1 MITPVNARGLCEFC
15 GLCDSRYASR
25 EPSAWHAGG
34 VAEDGQIRWLSVPEV
49 GERLGLSPSRVRR
62 LLEERI
68 LLAVRREGV
77 LAIPESFLDEEGP
90 LRDLR
95 GTLLVLGDA
104 GYDDEEAM
112 RWMLEPEDS
121 LGVAPVDALRAGR
134 RSEVRRVAQALAF

>member
-1 MITPVNARGLCEFC
+1 M
-15 GLCDSRYASR
+15 
-25 EPSAWHAGG
+25 
-34 VAEDGQIRWLSVPEV
+34 PEV